1 MTIDQYETVAAQP
14 ESLVTS
20 LTVPSGYGC
29 QYQFLNS
36 RIKSLVAN
44 DIQDIRSAD

>member
-20 LTVPSGYGC
+20 SAAPLDVYKIHIIHIVQTIFHPP
-29 QYQFLNS
+29 
-36 RIKSLVAN
+36 KVAYV
-44 DIQDIRSAD
+44 I